1 MSSQPTDAAPPTT
14 AKTRRNL
21 VLSIAAVALLSSLIV
36 STQAASATGASP
48 PVSKATIVLL
58 HGAWADA
65 SSFAP
70 VTERLQRDGYTVLA
84 PPNPLRGLGSDAGY
98 LAAFLQ
104 QRTTGPVILVGHSY
118 GGAVISNAAL
128 ADPDVKALVYVDGFV
143 PDQGES
149 ILDLQTRAGGGGDPT
164 APFDIVAYPGAPAGD
179 VELYFKTALF
189 PDAFANDLP
198 SSTGRQLAASQRSI
212 TFSALA
218 EPSGVPAWKSLPSW
232 YVLGTQD
239 HAIAPSLQRFMAQR
253 AGSRITT
260 VDAGHLPMLSQPRTV
275 ERVIVT
281 AARATQ

>member
-14 AKTRRNL
+14 AKIRRNL

-143 PDQGES
+143 PTRTNPSWTCRPARAAAGHDRTLRHRG
-149 ILDLQTRAGGGGDPT
+149 LPGRAGRRRRAVLQDRLVPGRVRQRPT
-164 APFDIVAYPGAPAGD
+164 EQYGPPARRLPAIYHLLRPRRTFRRPGL
-179 VELYFKTALF
+179 EE
-189 PDAFANDLP
+189 FA
-198 SSTGRQLAASQRSI
+198 
-212 TFSALA
+212 
-218 EPSGVPAWKSLPSW
+218 SW

>member
-149 ILDLQTRAGGGGDPT
+149 ILDLQTRAGGGGTRPHPSTSWPT
-164 APFDIVAYPGAPAGD
+164 RARRPATSSCTSRPPCSRTRSPTTYRAVRAASSPPPSDLSPSPPSPNLPASRPGRVCPAG
-179 VELYFKTALF
+179 TC
-189 PDAFANDLP
+189 
-198 SSTGRQLAASQRSI
+198 
-212 TFSALA
+212 SALKTTPSPHRCNGSWLS
-218 EPSGVPAWKSLPSW
+218 EPAAGSLPS
-232 YVLGTQD
+232 TP
-239 HAIAPSLQRFMAQR
+239 ATCPCCPSRAPWNVS
-253 AGSRITT
+253 S
-260 VDAGHLPMLSQPRTV
+260 
-275 ERVIVT
+275 
-281 AARATQ
+281 